1 MFGKYFYNKNI
12 RNIVILFGTIFND
25 IEIRRTRAG
34 TVQSR
39 LKVPIAYGP
48 AQKYLTRLDQGPL
61 QVEATGM
68 DAVETRDTI
77 GMVLPRMSFEIM
89 TMNYDP
95 TRKLQTTKKI
105 REVKLLGPLDSITV
119 TENGAGYNNIPTVEI
134 EAPPFGGTQAVATAV
149 IGTGTDAGKV
159 ISITLDTPGAGYTS
173 IPNVT
178 IKPTGNDKPSTA
190 KAEANVDSNTTTLN
204 TAYTPVPYNFE
215 IDLSVMVM
223 NSDDGSQI
231 LEQILPYFT
240 PEFQVTMN
248 EMKTLGVKRDIP
260 IVFNSMSTEDDYEG
274 DFLTR
279 RSLVHTLSFTVQAY
293 LYGPTKDQG
302 IIREVD
308 VNATTDESFNDKDV
322 NVNVKPNPLTTD
334 PDDDVLNF
342 TITTNE
348 NV

>member
-25 IEIRRTRAG
+25 IEIRRTKPNG
-34 TVQSR
+34 VVQQR

-48 AQKYLTRLDQGPL
+48 AAKYLAKLDQGPL
-61 QVEATGM
+61 QIESTGQ
-68 DAVETRDTI
+68 DAVETKETM
-77 GMVLPRMSFEIM
+77 GMVLPRLSFEIM
-89 TMNYDP
+89 SMQYDP

-105 REVKLLGPLDSITV
+105 REVKLLGPLDSIKV
-119 TENGAGYNNIPTVEI
+119 TNGGAGYTSVPTVAI
-134 EAPPFGGTQAVATAV
+134 EAPSTPDATQATATAV
-149 IGTGTDAGKV
+149 LGTGTNADKV
-159 ISITLDTPGAGYTS
+159 VSITLDVAGTGYTS

-178 IKPTGNDKPSTA
+178 ITGGGGTNATA
-190 KAEANVDSNTTTLN
+190 TANVDSNTTTLS

-215 IDLSVMVM
+215 IDLSIMVL
-223 NSDDGSQI
+223 NQDDGSQI

-248 EMKTLGVKRDIP
+248 EMKTLGIKRDIP
-260 IVFNSMSTEDDYEG
+260 IVYNSMTTTDDYEG

-279 RSLVHTLSFTVQAY
+279 RSLDHTLSFTVQGY

-308 VNATTDESFNDKDV
+308 VNAGTSFNDIDIKSINIDI
-322 NVNVKPNPLTTD
+322 KPDPLTAE
-334 PDDDVLNF
+334 PDDAPINTTT
-342 TITTNE
+342 TITDL
-348 NV
+348 